1 MSDPGKSR
9 ERRAAPRPKTRA
21 RPANEQGAA
30 RHFAQSY
37 AEARDKFFTAARSR
51 GLGVETNVHP
61 LPGRDGEMLAMDVAR
76 DGDLAAPSVLVVS
89 SACHGVEGFCGSGV
103 QVALLGDA
111 EFHDEAAAAD
121 VAVLYVHGLNPYGFS
136 WWRRTTNENVD
147 LNRNFRD
154 FAAAAPANERYD
166 ELAPLIVPKTW
177 PPDAATT
184 AALDAFVA
192 EHGDRALQQA
202 VSGGQYAHPHGL
214 FYGGSEPTWSH
225 ATLRQVLHRHAT
237 RCARLGWIDLHTGL
251 GPSGHGERI
260 FACRDDAAAFAR
272 AKAWWGD
279 VTSFYD
285 GSSTSAVLT
294 GLMFNAAY
302 EECPQAEYTGIALE
316 YGTLPQDEVMLALRA
331 DQWLENHPDTDEAT
345 RTAIKRQVR
354 DAFYVDTA
362 EWKEQIVAQGVD
374 AARGAVRGLAD

>member
-1 MSDPGKSR
+1 M
-9 ERRAAPRPKTRA
+9 AA
-21 RPANEQGAA
+21 G
-30 RHFAQSY
+30 
-37 AEARDKFFTAARSR
+37 
-51 GLGVETNVHP
+51 
-61 LPGRDGEMLAMDVAR
+61 
-76 DGDLAAPSVLVVS
+76 
-89 SACHGVEGFCGSGV
+89 
-103 QVALLGDA
+103 VALL
-111 EFHDEAAAAD
+111 
-121 VAVLYVHGLNPYGFS
+121 YIHGLNPYGFS

-154 FAAAAPANERYD
+154 FAAAAPANARYD
-166 ELAPLIVPKTW
+166 ELAALIVPETW

-202 VSGGQYAHPHGL
+202 VSGGQYAHPRGL
-214 FYGGSEPTWSH
+214 FYGGNEATWSH
-225 ATLRQVLHRHAT
+225 ATLRQVLHRHGV
-237 RCARLGWIDLHTGL
+237 RCERLGWIDLHTGL

-260 FACRDDAAAFAR
+260 FANRDDAVALAR
-272 AKAWWGD
+272 AKAWWGE

-316 YGTLPQDEVMLALRA
+316 YGTLPQEDVMLALRA
-331 DQWLENHPDTDEAT
+331 DQWLENHPGTDDKT
-345 RTAIKRQVR
+345 RAAIKQLLR

-362 EWKEQIVAQGVD
+362 EWKERIVAQGVD
-374 AARGAVRGLAD
+374 AARGALRGLSG